1 MQYRC
6 ESCGC
11 IAGEYRWK
19 AQGRKGRYAALHPER
34 EVRGFHLNVLAS
46 SFCAWAGI
54 VTEFLSAK
62 EALDHGNPE
71 LMKVWVNTKLGE
83 TWEERGET
91 ADDMALLA
99 RREMYTATV
108 PAQVLVL
115 TCGID
120 VQDDRFELELVG
132 WGVGKESWGI
142 RYQKIYGDPL
152 KPQIWEDL
160 DKFLQTRWRREDGV
174 VLDILAAA
182 MDTGG
187 HHTDSVYRFCL
198 DRFYR
203 HIYAI
208 KGRGGTETPFV
219 SKPSTGNRVGVPL
232 YTIGVDNGKTMVY
245 QRLNVQTEGPNY
257 CHFPLNEAAGYD
269 EVYFKGPDR
278 RETGR
283 PVEEGAAHDGM
294 GAERPQLPPKR
305 TSGLPGLC
313 AGRTGNPQTLCWKTR
328 RKKQKCRRLSVQQDA
343 ESYREVS
350 DKWQASQKSRRKP
363 SCKRGW
369 RQRRRSP
376 AGRATP
382 SATAA
387 LTRADLYTVRGEI
400 EYWDNKVKELE
411 VAELRGRNRMY
422 RFVLRDIRRRG
433 DMTK

>member
-1 MQYRC
+1 M
-6 ESCGC
+6 
-11 IAGEYRWK
+11 
-19 AQGRKGRYAALHPER
+19 
-34 EVRGFHLNVLAS
+34 
-46 SFCAWAGI
+46 
-54 VTEFLSAK
+54 TEFLSAK

-269 EVYFKGPDR
+269 EVYFKGLTAEKQVVRWKKGGPR
-278 RETGR
+278 RHG
-283 PVEEGAAHDGM
+283 
-294 GAERPQLPPKR
+294 
-305 TSGLPGLC
+305 S
-313 AGRTGNPQTLCWKTR
+313 
-328 RKKQKCRRLSVQQDA
+328 
-343 ESYREVS
+343 
-350 DKWQASQKSRRKP
+350 
-363 SCKRGW
+363 
-369 RQRRRSP
+369 
-376 AGRATP
+376 
-382 SATAA
+382 
-387 LTRADLYTVRGEI
+387 
-400 EYWDNKVKELE
+400 
-411 VAELRGRNRMY
+411 
-422 RFVLRDIRRRG
+422 
-433 DMTK
+433 